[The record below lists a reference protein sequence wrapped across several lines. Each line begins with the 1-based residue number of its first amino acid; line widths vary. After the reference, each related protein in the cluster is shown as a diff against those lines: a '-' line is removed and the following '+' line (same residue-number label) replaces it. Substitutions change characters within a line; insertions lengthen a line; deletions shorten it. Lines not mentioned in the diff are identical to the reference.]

1 MTNYRIANVLQVSG
15 SASAP
20 GNAWGVMRMTA
31 TCSGSV
37 VLDGG
42 STLKLE
48 YIAQGQPLP
57 CYPKSVTVT
66 SGLAYILS

>member
-1 MTNYRIANVLQVSG
+1 MTNYRVSNILEV
-15 SASAP
+15 SSTSTAP
-20 GNAWGVMRMTA
+20 TNAWGVMRMTA

-37 VLDGG
+37 VLEGG

-57 CYPKSVTVT
+57 CYVKSVTVT

>member
-20 GNAWGVMRMTA
+20 GNAWGVMRIA

-57 CYPKSVTVT
+57 CYPISVTVT

>member
-1 MTNYRIANVLQVSG
+1 MTNYRVSNIIQVSG
-15 SASAP
+15 SQVAP
-20 GNAWGVMRMTA
+20 GNAWGVMRMTS

-37 VLDGG
+37 ILEGG

-57 CYPKSVTVT
+57 CYVTSVTVT